1 MNKILLFVLSI
12 IFSYS
17 SFAQID
23 CANGTNDIQNAIT
36 ASFNS
41 TSTGTNHKV
50 DMTSNMTIPETTGG
64 IIIWLKVKNTY
75 TPAPTVSVVNGD
87 ITFNESFTGNEFG
100 DNYHWYSF
108 TKSNINPNTLL
119 PMGQTVTVMEAQFS
133 ETIAA
138 GDMELVLTAPSF
150 ANAAGAVS
158 NGVSYTYYRST
169 VTVCSGNQD
178 SYSAQ
183 SANILPI
190 TLSSF
195 TARAVNNK
203 DAHLDWVT
211 ESEINGSHFELERS
225 ENGVDFEQIATIQA
239 TGDAHTAQD
248 YSYIDENANDYT
260 RNDVVKYYRLKMVD
274 LDGEYKYSGIRAVNF
289 TRSIVEFSLEIFP
302 NPTVDQVQISLEGI
316 DNTSTER
323 PMLQIFN
330 SNGALIRSQ
339 ELDSDLGKI
348 DMRDLP
354 NMVYHFI
361 VNYNNQKHVN
371 KVIKL

>member
-1 MNKILLFVLSI
+1 MKHTFIL
-12 IFSYS
+12 IFSYISITLSAQTFCLEFDNASVS
-17 SFAQID
+17 SDGNTFSVDVFMTGSNSFNLGDSNLKFSYDNTVLSSPTLVSSPIGP
-23 CANGTNDIQNAIT
+23 ANGFLPPNITNPGGDAVSINLEHFAANYMVNQTPTLIANV
-36 ASFNS
+36 SFTIIDNS
-41 TSTGTNHKV
+41 NNTS
-50 DMTSNMTIPETTGG
+50 DFDWIYTGG
-64 IIIWLKVKNTY
+64 T
-75 TPAPTVSVVNGD
+75 T
-87 ITFNESFTGNEFG
+87 
-100 DNYHWYSF
+100 
-108 TKSNINPNTLL
+108 
-119 PMGQTVTVMEAQFS
+119 
-133 ETIAA
+133 ETI
-138 GDMELVLTAPSF
+138 VLKSD
-150 ANAAGAVS
+150 
-158 NGVSYTYYRST
+158 Y
-169 VTVCSGNQD
+169 
-178 SYSAQ
+178 AQ
-183 SANILPI
+183 LLATMNDNTCLEPLQNIALPI

-195 TARAVNNK
+195 TAKSVNNK

-260 RNDVVKYYRLKMVD
+260 RNDVVKYYRIKMVD

-348 DMRDLP
+348 DMKDMP
-354 NMVYHFI
+354 KMVYHFI